1 MRPVSASPR
10 RDRIEPLWD
19 RVDANRT
26 RLAVFVVLF
35 VAGSVLGF
43 VLLFVAPITFFIVLR
58 LFADASTAAAM
69 HAFWSAVLSI
79 GAVFGA
85 LASAWAAFT
94 LLRSEKWLLKRL
106 GATLVPTGQLLQTKM
121 ALKDIAIA
129 AGLNVAPAL
138 YVIDTRST
146 NAFVFAAR
154 RRRAVVGVTW
164 GFVTKLSV
172 DEQRAAFANLVARLR
187 SGDTIT
193 ATGITALMWPV
204 HAWRMSRFAAADKE
218 FDDFKATGARDSD
231 GSGSGS
237 GGFVLYFLFG
247 MGFAIVSELAAAGHR
262 RSQLSTAE
270 KADAEGML
278 LLKDPVSMLDA
289 LNHCVELDNLVP
301 SAGEAF
307 AELFYCWT
315 GASSGEADD
324 PEWQRVARLREVL
337 GVEGGTWTPHEG
349 LADGAGLPPRAPR
362 LDTQVVP
369 RKTDRS

>member
-1 MRPVSASPR
+1 MKPVSASPR

-19 RVDANRT
+19 RVDANRV

-35 VAGSVLGF
+35 VFGSVLGF
-43 VLLFVAPITFFIVLR
+43 VLVFVAPITFFIVLR
-58 LFADASTAAAM
+58 LFADASTSAAM

-106 GATLVPTGQLLQTKM
+106 GATLVPTGQLLETKM
-121 ALKDIAIA
+121 ALKDMAIA
-129 AGLNVAPAL
+129 AGLGVAPAL
-138 YVIDTRST
+138 YLIDTRST

-204 HAWRMSRFAAADKE
+204 HAWRSSRFAAADKE
-218 FDDFKATGARDSD
+218 YGDLQVTGSRDSD
-231 GSGSGS
+231 GSGSDS

-337 GVEGGTWTPHEG
+337 GVEGATWTPDG
-349 LADGAGLPPRAPR
+349 PLADGAGLPPRAPR
-362 LDTQVVP
+362 LDIQAVP